1 MTDRKRTTRKSQ
13 ENTRE
18 NTCATKSSKGFGMR
32 QYLIKKHRKNIR
44 KRTAQTPI
52 PRWGATPGVSGISI
66 NLKSIHDSLPDIRE
80 NMIKHSEM
88 KYIIT
93 SILDEMKKY
102 IQEENISDVKNS
114 LFTEIKEKTTLEIKN
129 ILYISTSWIMSVRN
143 SSTSAYYSFLNS
155 E

>member
-18 NTCATKSSKGFGMR
+18 KTCATKSSKGFGMR
-32 QYLIKKHRKNIR
+32 QYLIKKAPRKHQ
-44 KRTAQTPI
+44 KTDSLDTDSPL
-52 PRWGATPGVSGISI
+52 GATPGVSGISI

-93 SILDEMKKY
+93 SILEEMKKY

-114 LFTEIKEKTTLEIKN
+114 LLTEIKERTTLEIKN

-143 SSTSAYYSFLNS
+143 SSTSAYYSFLKA